1 MGLSRDSVGIKS
13 VDCGLEIR
21 KRQEDDKVIALAGN
35 PNVGKS
41 TVFNEMTGMNQ
52 HTGNW
57 PGKTVANAQG
67 YANDGEQGYVMVDIP
82 GCYSLMAHS
91 TEEEVARD
99 FICFENPDAV
109 IVVCDATCLER
120 NLNLVLQI
128 LEANRRAVVCVN
140 LMDEAK
146 KKSISIRFDVLEE
159 RLGVPVIGT
168 AARSGKGLEQI
179 YEGLKHVLE
188 LNKRLESARN
198 MEVVEGEYAET
209 EAVDV
214 EMEAVVEAEVEDVE
228 VEVEV
233 EAEVED
239 MEMEAVAE
247 AEVEDVEMEAE
258 VEAEAEAEETEN
270 AEAKMKIEEA
280 GSKEAE
286 EAEETVKEAEAEAKN
301 IAARDI
307 EARNMEAA
315 ESEAENVNDIE
326 NEVRKTAEKAADRR
340 FDENPAPRILI
351 RYPEYIEAAI
361 ARLTPVVRKTA
372 GEGVN
377 IRWLC
382 ARLLD
387 SNENLMEAVRK
398 YLAPVAESL
407 EVSSLLAEIRE
418 EWKERGI
425 TQKRV
430 SDDMASVFVR
440 KAEFIC
446 RGAVVY
452 ENQKYDKK
460 DRLLDRLFTSKATG
474 FPIMFLIL
482 LGVFWLTITGANYPS
497 ELLSTGLFWVE
508 DRISELF
515 LAIGMPVLVNDLL
528 VHGVYRVLAWV
539 ISVML
544 PPMAI
549 FFPLFTLLEDFG
561 YLPRVAFN
569 LDRCFKR
576 CAACGKQA
584 LTMCM
589 GFGCN
594 AAGIIGC
601 RIIDSPRERLIAMI
615 TNNFV
620 PCNGRFPTMIAIITM
635 FFVGSAAGAF
645 SSVLSAAILAGVIV
659 LGVLMTLL
667 ISKILSATVLKG
679 VPSSF
684 TLELP
689 PYRKPQIGKVIVR
702 SIFDRTLFVLG
713 RAIVVA
719 APAGLI
725 IWLMANISV
734 GDATLLAHC
743 SGFLDPFAQ
752 VIGMDGVILLAFIL
766 GFPANA

>member
-1 MGLSRDSVGIKS
+1 
-13 VDCGLEIR
+13 
-21 KRQEDDKVIALAGN
+21 
-35 PNVGKS
+35 
-41 TVFNEMTGMNQ
+41 
-52 HTGNW
+52 
-57 PGKTVANAQG
+57 
-67 YANDGEQGYVMVDIP
+67 MVDIP

-228 VEVEV
+228 AVA

-239 MEMEAVAE
+239 VEVEAE

-286 EAEETVKEAEAEAKN
+286 EAEETIKEAEAEAKN

-589 GFGCN
+589 GFVN
-594 AAGIIGC
+594 
-601 RIIDSPRERLIAMI
+601 L
-615 TNNFV
+615 
-620 PCNGRFPTMIAIITM
+620 
-635 FFVGSAAGAF
+635 
-645 SSVLSAAILAGVIV
+645 
-659 LGVLMTLL
+659 
-667 ISKILSATVLKG
+667 
-679 VPSSF
+679 
-684 TLELP
+684 
-689 PYRKPQIGKVIVR
+689 
-702 SIFDRTLFVLG
+702 
-713 RAIVVA
+713 
-719 APAGLI
+719 
-725 IWLMANISV
+725 
-734 GDATLLAHC
+734 
-743 SGFLDPFAQ
+743 
-752 VIGMDGVILLAFIL
+752 
-766 GFPANA
+766 